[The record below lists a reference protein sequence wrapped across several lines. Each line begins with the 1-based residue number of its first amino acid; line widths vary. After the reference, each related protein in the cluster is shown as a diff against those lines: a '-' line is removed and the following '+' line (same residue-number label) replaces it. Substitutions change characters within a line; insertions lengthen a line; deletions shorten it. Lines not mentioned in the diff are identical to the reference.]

1 MKSAKVLFIFLF
13 FFAAAKLSA
22 QIPDSVY
29 LPNIQTVRLYNTSSQ
44 LSLPIINLNA
54 TQQLELHFDDL
65 DADVKYYYYTYQ
77 LCNSDWKPANL
88 GQYDYI
94 KGFTQS
100 KISDYRFSSFSRT
113 RYTHY
118 RVLLP
123 DQNMS
128 IARSGNYIVKVYLN
142 GDTSQVVFTKR
153 FMVVD
158 NKVGIVARVTQPLSP
173 TSSYTHQRIEFTVDA
188 KALQS
193 FNAGQQ
199 IMVTVMQNYRWDNAQ
214 TDIKP
219 TFIRG
224 TSLEYNSENIAVFPG
239 GKEWRWIDLRDF
251 QLQSDRVQTANYN
264 SNSTDIFLKPDIS
277 LSDQRYVYYQD
288 LNGMFS
294 EEAVRGTNPYTE
306 ADYATVNFSFL
317 PPNGIPYP
325 DKDIYLFGQ
334 LTNYDFIDSLK
345 MVFDPVK
352 KVYQTHLFL
361 KQGYYD
367 YSYMAVDKANPAI
380 HHEMDGD
387 YYETENAYTIFVYY
401 RPFIGRAD
409 QLIGVTTIDSRSNQ
423 SGIGN

>member
-1 MKSAKVLFIFLF
+1 
-13 FFAAAKLSA
+13 
-22 QIPDSVY
+22 
-29 LPNIQTVRLYNTSSQ
+29 
-44 LSLPIINLNA
+44 
-54 TQQLELHFDDL
+54 
-65 DADVKYYYYTYQ
+65 
-77 LCNSDWKPANL
+77 
-88 GQYDYI
+88 
-94 KGFTQS
+94 
-100 KISDYRFSSFSRT
+100 
-113 RYTHY
+113 
-118 RVLLP
+118 
-123 DQNMS
+123 
-128 IARSGNYIVKVYLN
+128 
-142 GDTSQVVFTKR
+142 
-153 FMVVD
+153 
-158 NKVGIVARVTQPLSP
+158 
-173 TSSYTHQRIEFTVDA
+173 
-188 KALQS
+188 
-193 FNAGQQ
+193 
-199 IMVTVMQNYRWDNAQ
+199 
-214 TDIKP
+214 
-219 TFIRG
+219 
-224 TSLEYNSENIAVFPG
+224 
-239 GKEWRWIDLRDF
+239 
-251 QLQSDRVQTANYN
+251 QTANYN

-409 QLIGVTTIDSRSNQ
+409 QLIGVTTIDSRSDQ